1 MDSYDPLGKYIS
13 IIYRYAMMHANRLL
27 KPFNISSGQ
36 LGFLMVIFDHNG
48 LSQEELSEYLSIDKS
63 TTAKAV
69 KSLEENGY
77 IIRRVSEKDRR
88 AYNLYTTDKA
98 ISTKK
103 AIRKLA
109 FDWDNN
115 VLLKGFGQQEKE
127 LVYDLLKRMAQ
138 NARSETDEK

>member
-13 IIYRYAMMHANRLL
+13 IIYRYTMMHANKLL

-98 ISTKK
+98 ISTRK
-103 AIRKLA
+103 AVRKLA

-115 VLLKGFGQQEKE
+115 VLSKGFSQQEKE

-138 NARSETDEK
+138 NARSETDGK